1 MKSIVFMMINMNVGG
16 TEKALLNL
24 LNNIE
29 KNKYR
34 VTILMLEK
42 KGGFLNHIPNWVEVK
57 VVNEYEALREL
68 LNDPPQ
74 KVSLKLIK
82 SGKVIFG
89 ISVLLHYIWCKLV
102 GEMSVYYRYILKDI
116 KIIDNN
122 YDIAVAYAGPMDL
135 ISYFVLNKI
144 IAKTKIQWIHFDIN
158 KININNKFSRKIFTK
173 FNNLYVVSKS
183 ARDNL
188 VERFPEIKDKTEV
201 FYNIISKEQ
210 IISLSKD
217 GQGFDDDFDGIR
229 ILTVGRLCREK
240 GQDLAIGALEKLIKA
255 GYKVKWY
262 CVGEGPSRGY
272 YEDIAKSKGI
282 ADSFVLLGAT
292 TNPYIY
298 MNECD
303 IYVQPSRHEGYCIT
317 LAEARCF
324 SNPIVTT
331 DFSGAREQIIDN
343 ETGLICTV
351 DENEIYLSIKKLL
364 DNNKLYSYIKEN
376 LYKKNSNNINNSI
389 KVIL

>member
-1 MKSIVFMMINMNVGG
+1 MKSIVFMIINMNVGG

-24 LNNIE
+24 LNNID

-34 VTILMLEK
+34 VTILMLEG
-42 KGGFLNHIPNWVEVK
+42 KGGFLNNIPEWVEVK
-57 VVNEYEALREL
+57 VVNEYELLREL

-74 KVSLKLIK
+74 KVALKLIK

-102 GEMSVYYRYILKDI
+102 GEMSIYYRYILKDI

-144 IAKTKIQWIHFDIN
+144 IAKTKIQWIHFDIK

-173 FNNLYVVSKS
+173 FDKLYVVSKS

-210 IISLSKD
+210 IVSLSKN
-217 GQGFDDDFDGIR
+217 GQGFDDEFDGIR

-240 GQDLAIGALEKLIKA
+240 GQDLAIGALEKLIKD

-272 YEDIAKSKGI
+272 YEEISQSKGI

-324 SNPIVTT
+324 SSPIVTT

-343 ETGLICTV
+343 ETGIICAV

-364 DNNKLYSYIKEN
+364 DNNKVYSYIKEN
-376 LYKKNSNNINNSI
+376 LYKKNSNSINSSI

>member
-24 LNNIE
+24 LNNID

-317 LAEARCF
+317 LAEAICF

>member
-24 LNNIE
+24 LNNID
-29 KNKYR
+29 KKQYK

-42 KGGFLNHIPNWVEVK
+42 KGGFLNHIPDWVEVK

-74 KVSLKLIK
+74 KVALKLIK

-122 YDIAVAYAGPMDL
+122 YDIAVAYAGPMNL

-173 FNNLYVVSKS
+173 FNNLYVVSKA

-210 IISLSKD
+210 IISLSKN

>member
-24 LNNIE
+24 LNNID

-34 VTILMLEK
+34 VTILMLER
-42 KGGFLNHIPNWVEVK
+42 KGGFLNHIPDWVEVK

-74 KVSLKLIK
+74 KVALKLIK

-210 IISLSKD
+210 IISLSKN
-217 GQGFDDDFDGIR
+217 GKGFDDDFDGIR

-262 CVGEGPSRGY
+262 CVGEGPSREY
-272 YEDIAKSKGI
+272 YEDIAKSKGV
-282 ADSFVLLGAT
+282 ADNFVLLGAT
-292 TNPYIY
+292 TNPYAY

-324 SNPIVTT
+324 NNPIVTT
-331 DFSGAREQIIDN
+331 DFSGAKEQIENNCTGIICDVCEDKISQSIQRLIDDKELN
-343 ETGLICTV
+343 ILIRKNLKNKIFNNT
-351 DENEIYLSIKKLL
+351 DEIIKLF
-364 DNNKLYSYIKEN
+364 
-376 LYKKNSNNINNSI
+376 
-389 KVIL
+389 

>member
-24 LNNIE
+24 LNNIDR
-29 KNKYR
+29 NKYR
-34 VTILMLEK
+34 VTILMLER
-42 KGGFLNHIPNWVEVK
+42 KGGFLNHIPDWVEVK

-74 KVSLKLIK
+74 KVALKLIK

-240 GQDLAIGALEKLIKA
+240 GQDLAIGALEKLIRA

>member
-1 MKSIVFMMINMNVGG
+1 MKRIIFMMINMNVGG

-24 LNNIE
+24 LNNID
-29 KNKYR
+29 KNQYK

-42 KGGFLNHIPNWVEVK
+42 KGGFLNDIPDWVEVK

-74 KVSLKLIK
+74 KVALKLIK

-158 KININNKFSRKIFTK
+158 KININNKFSRKVFTK

-201 FYNIISKEQ
+201 FYNIISKER
-210 IISLSKD
+210 IISLSKN

-272 YEDIAKSKGI
+272 YEDIAKSKGVSDNFI
-282 ADSFVLLGAT
+282 LLGAT
-292 TNPYIY
+292 TNPYTY

>member
-1 MKSIVFMMINMNVGG
+1 MKRIVFMMINMNVGG

-24 LNNIE
+24 LNNID
-29 KNKYR
+29 KNQYK

-42 KGGFLNHIPNWVEVK
+42 KGGFLNDIPDWVEVK

-74 KVSLKLIK
+74 NVSIKLIK
-82 SGKVIFG
+82 GGKVIFG

-210 IISLSKD
+210 IISLSKN
-217 GQGFDDDFDGIR
+217 GKGFDDDFDGIR

-262 CVGEGPSRGY
+262 CVGEGPSREY
-272 YEDIAKSKGI
+272 YEDIAKSKGV
-282 ADSFVLLGAT
+282 ADNFVLLGAT
-292 TNPYIY
+292 TNPYAY

-324 SNPIVTT
+324 NNPIVTT
-331 DFSGAREQIIDN
+331 DFSGAKEQIENNCTGIICDVCEDKISQSIQRLIDDKELN
-343 ETGLICTV
+343 ILIRKNLKNKIFNNT
-351 DENEIYLSIKKLL
+351 DEIIKLF
-364 DNNKLYSYIKEN
+364 
-376 LYKKNSNNINNSI
+376 
-389 KVIL
+389 

>member
-24 LNNIE
+24 LNNID

>member
-24 LNNIE
+24 LNNID

-158 KININNKFSRKIFTK
+158 KINIGL
-173 FNNLYVVSKS
+173 LY
-183 ARDNL
+183 
-188 VERFPEIKDKTEV
+188 
-201 FYNIISKEQ
+201 
-210 IISLSKD
+210 
-217 GQGFDDDFDGIR
+217 
-229 ILTVGRLCREK
+229 
-240 GQDLAIGALEKLIKA
+240 
-255 GYKVKWY
+255 
-262 CVGEGPSRGY
+262 
-272 YEDIAKSKGI
+272 
-282 ADSFVLLGAT
+282 
-292 TNPYIY
+292 
-298 MNECD
+298 
-303 IYVQPSRHEGYCIT
+303 
-317 LAEARCF
+317 
-324 SNPIVTT
+324 
-331 DFSGAREQIIDN
+331 
-343 ETGLICTV
+343 
-351 DENEIYLSIKKLL
+351 
-364 DNNKLYSYIKEN
+364 
-376 LYKKNSNNINNSI
+376 
-389 KVIL
+389 

>member
-24 LNNIE
+24 LNNID

-34 VTILMLEK
+34 VTILMLER
-42 KGGFLNHIPNWVEVK
+42 KGGFLNHIPDWVEVK
-57 VVNEYEALREL
+57 VVNEYDTLREL

-144 IAKTKIQWIHFDIN
+144 IAKTKMQWIHFDIN

-240 GQDLAIGALEKLIKA
+240 GQDLAIGALEKLIRA

>member
-24 LNNIE
+24 LNNID

-34 VTILMLEK
+34 VTILMLER
-42 KGGFLNHIPNWVEVK
+42 KGGFLNHIPDWVEVK

-74 KVSLKLIK
+74 KVALKLIK

-240 GQDLAIGALEKLIKA
+240 GQDLAIGALEKLIRA

>member
-1 MKSIVFMMINMNVGG
+1 MKRIIFMMINMNVGG

-24 LNNIE
+24 LNNID
-29 KNKYR
+29 KNQYK

-42 KGGFLNHIPNWVEVK
+42 KGGFLNDIPDWVEVK

-74 KVSLKLIK
+74 NVSIKLIK
-82 SGKVIFG
+82 GGKVIFG

-158 KININNKFSRKIFTK
+158 KININNKFSRKVFTK

-188 VERFPEIKDKTEV
+188 VERFLEIKDKTEV
-201 FYNIISKEQ
+201 FYNIISKER
-210 IISLSKD
+210 IISLSKN
-217 GQGFDDDFDGIR
+217 GQGFDDDFDNIF
-229 ILTVGRLCREK
+229 
-240 GQDLAIGALEKLIKA
+240 KL
-255 GYKVKWY
+255 
-262 CVGEGPSRGY
+262 R
-272 YEDIAKSKGI
+272 
-282 ADSFVLLGAT
+282 FL
-292 TNPYIY
+292 
-298 MNECD
+298 
-303 IYVQPSRHEGYCIT
+303 
-317 LAEARCF
+317 
-324 SNPIVTT
+324 
-331 DFSGAREQIIDN
+331 
-343 ETGLICTV
+343 
-351 DENEIYLSIKKLL
+351 
-364 DNNKLYSYIKEN
+364 
-376 LYKKNSNNINNSI
+376 
-389 KVIL
+389 

>member
-24 LNNIE
+24 LNNID

-34 VTILMLEK
+34 VTILMLER
-42 KGGFLNHIPNWVEVK
+42 KGVFLNHIPDWVEVK
-57 VVNEYEALREL
+57 VVNEYELLREL

-74 KVSLKLIK
+74 NVALKLIK
-82 SGKVIFG
+82 SGKVILG
-89 ISVLLHYIWCKLV
+89 INVLLHYIWCKLV

-173 FNNLYVVSKS
+173 FNKLYVVSKS

-210 IISLSKD
+210 IISLSKN

-240 GQDLAIGALEKLIKA
+240 GQDLAIGALEKLMKD

-262 CVGEGPSRGY
+262 CVGEGPSRRY
-272 YEDIAKSKGI
+272 YEEMAQSKGI

-351 DENEIYLSIKKLL
+351 DDNEIYLSIKKLL
-364 DNNKLYSYIKEN
+364 DNNKVYSYIKKN
-376 LYKKNSNNINNSI
+376 LYKNNSNNINNSI